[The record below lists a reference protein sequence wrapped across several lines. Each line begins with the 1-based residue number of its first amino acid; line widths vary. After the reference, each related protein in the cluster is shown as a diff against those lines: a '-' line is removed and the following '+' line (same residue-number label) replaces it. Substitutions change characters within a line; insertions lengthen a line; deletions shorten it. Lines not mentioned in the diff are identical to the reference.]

1 MLLKIDGLTKKFDG
15 ETVIND
21 LTYSIEGK
29 FFLTILGS
37 SGCGKTTLLR
47 ILSGV
52 LKPDG
57 GTVRLSSKRLAF
69 VFQDDRLIPW
79 ITARENIEIASPGCD
94 VNGYLR
100 LVGLED
106 HGGKYPSQMSG
117 GMKRR
122 LNIARAI
129 AFEPDLILMD
139 EPFNSLDVVMKDHL
153 LEEIK
158 EIWHERKLSI
168 VMVTHDPREAARLST
183 EIMLVRDGF
192 NKTEIVKLENPI
204 GRSADDID
212 TISRRLLERMKEF
225 SSYVQ

>member
-57 GTVRLSSKRLAF
+57 GTVHLSCERLAF

-79 ITARENIEIASPGCD
+79 ITARENIKIVSPGCD

>member
-57 GTVRLSSKRLAF
+57 GTVRLSSEHLAF

>member
-1 MLLKIDGLTKKFDG
+1 MLLKIDGLTKRFDG

-21 LTYSIEGK
+21 LNYSIEGK

-57 GTVRLSSKRLAF
+57 GTAYLSSERLAF

-79 ITARENIEIASPGCD
+79 ITAGENIDIVSPGCD
-94 VNGYLR
+94 VNRYLR
-100 LVGLED
+100 LVGLEG

-129 AFEPDLILMD
+129 AFDPDLILMD
-139 EPFNSLDVVMKDHL
+139 EPFNSLDVVMKDRL

-158 EIWHERKLSI
+158 EIWHDRKLSI

-192 NKTEIVKLENPI
+192 GKTEIVNLGNPMD
-204 GRSADDID
+204 RSADDID
-212 TISRRLLERMKEF
+212 AISRRLLERMKEF